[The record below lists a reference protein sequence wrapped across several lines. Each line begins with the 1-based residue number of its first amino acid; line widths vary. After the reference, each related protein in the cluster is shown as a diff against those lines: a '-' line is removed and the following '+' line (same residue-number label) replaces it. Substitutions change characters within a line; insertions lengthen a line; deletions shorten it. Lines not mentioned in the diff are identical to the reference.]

1 MIAITGHTSGIGKF
15 INDNY
20 NCIGFSRSNGYDISK
35 DNDRMRMYEESKE
48 CDTFIN
54 CAYYDNYQSILL
66 EELSLYNPNIDIINI
81 GSDVTNYDLPE
92 GHRLERYK
100 ENKLNLIYKCQL
112 FGAKYRSFGYVAT
125 ERILRDRPNVQ
136 TISVKEAVRIIFD

>member
-15 INDNY
+15 IYDNY
-20 NCIGFSRSNGYDISK
+20 DCIGFSRSNGYDISK
-35 DNDRMRMYEESKE
+35 NNDRMRMYEECKE

-54 CAYYDNYQSILL
+54 SAYCDNYQSVLL
-66 EELSLYNPNIDIINI
+66 RELILYNQKIDIISV

-92 GHRLERYK
+92 GHRLEKYK
-100 ENKLNLIYKCQL
+100 ENKLDLKYKCKL
-112 FGAKYRSFGYVAT
+112 LGTKYRTFGYVAT

-136 TISVKEAVRIIFD
+136 TISLEEAVRIIFD